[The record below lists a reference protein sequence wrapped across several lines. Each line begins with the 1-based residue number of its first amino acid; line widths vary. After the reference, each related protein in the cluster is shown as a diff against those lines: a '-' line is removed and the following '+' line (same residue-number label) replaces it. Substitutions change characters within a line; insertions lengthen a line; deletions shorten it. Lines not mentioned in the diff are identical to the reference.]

1 MDVLSDV
8 LRNVRLSGGL
18 LFFAEY
24 RAPWCVACPPSH
36 MIAPLLVPGARQL
49 VVFHIVIDGACLVN
63 RPDEAPIKLQAG
75 DAVMMAQGDPHILA
89 DEAGHDAV
97 PLVELLPM
105 PPWAKAPYL
114 VHGGDGVLT
123 RVLCGFLHCA
133 DAQLSP
139 FLASLP
145 PVIHVEGN
153 DGLASS
159 LLPVQRLLIEEARN
173 ERPGYS
179 CVLSR
184 LTETFFVEALRQNMA
199 ASDKSLRA
207 LAALKDPVVGDA
219 LARLHSEPLRDW
231 NVEEL
236 AREVAVSR
244 SLLAARF
251 AKLMGQPPMQYLTR
265 WRLLTAA
272 RRLYEGNESIAAVGA
287 SIGYESEAAFS
298 RAFKRHLGAPP
309 ATWLGRRADSGEP
322 HNGA

>member
-8 LRNVRLSGGL
+8 LQNVRLSGAL

-24 RAPWCVACPPSH
+24 RTPWCVACPPSH

-49 VVFHIVIDGACLVN
+49 VIFHIVIDGSCLVN
-63 RPDEAPIKLQAG
+63 RPDEEPVELQAG
-75 DAVMMAQGDPHILA
+75 DAVMMAQGDPHFLA
-89 DEAGHDAV
+89 DEPGREAV

-114 VHGGDGVLT
+114 VHGGAGSLT

-145 PVIHVEGN
+145 PVVRVQGKQ
-153 DGLASS
+153 GVASS
-159 LLPVQRLLIEEARN
+159 LLSVQRLLIEEARN

-184 LTETFFVEALRQNMA
+184 LTETFFVEALRQHMA
-199 ASDKSLRA
+199 AHDETSRA

-219 LARLHSEPLRDW
+219 LAQLHDEPLRNW
-231 NVEEL
+231 SVEML
-236 AREVAVSR
+236 AREIAVSR

-251 AKLMGQPPMQYLTR
+251 TALMGCPPMQYLTR
-265 WRLLTAA
+265 WRLLLAA
-272 RRLYEGNESIAAVGA
+272 RRLHEGNESIAAVGA
-287 SIGYESEAAFS
+287 SIGYESEAAFN

-309 ATWLGRRADSGEP
+309 ATWLGRNR
-322 HNGA
+322 